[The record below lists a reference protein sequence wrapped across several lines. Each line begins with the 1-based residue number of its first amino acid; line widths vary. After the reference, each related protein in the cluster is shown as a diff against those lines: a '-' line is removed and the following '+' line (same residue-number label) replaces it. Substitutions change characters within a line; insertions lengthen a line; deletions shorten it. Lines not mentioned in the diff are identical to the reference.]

1 MSDEIQKNP
10 DVIAAKLHLRDGTY
24 TELNIPLT
32 EYAEAYESHNFMS
45 THLNAKY
52 NNDLDLGYG
61 DAFTQVL
68 ASQGVRLRRDPVSGA
83 GASKMSLIRPDGSQA
98 LTIAGRLLFPAVF
111 EQYVLSELMVDSTA
125 FEGVYN
131 QMVGQ
136 TVAVDSPMVF
146 QPIINIVAP
155 KSSRFQPISS
165 GAEPATMMTISTS
178 SKVIT
183 IPQMSI
189 GLEID
194 DQAARN
200 ITIDV
205 VGTMIQQNLAGQ
217 RIHLIKQALANMISG
232 DVDSGITAL
241 SSENS
246 YDAGYDTASVSL
258 ATFSNKAWVKWL
270 RKDWEKMTIDYV
282 ICDLETSLAI
292 ENRTGRPTVYTD
304 AGNDTRLTSIPNI
317 VNSGIPGGVKIFVVD
332 SSVIGTGTIIGID
345 SRKAIKKYLWAGGN
359 YQATERY
366 VMRRTEAMRW
376 DIAELTTRMLPG
388 GQGWKKL
395 NLIQ

>member
-1 MSDEIQKNP
+1 
-10 DVIAAKLHLRDGTY
+10 
-24 TELNIPLT
+24 
-32 EYAEAYESHNFMS
+32 
-45 THLNAKY
+45 
-52 NNDLDLGYG
+52 
-61 DAFTQVL
+61 
-68 ASQGVRLRRDPVSGA
+68 LRRDPASGA

-98 LTIAGRLLFPAVF
+98 LTVAGRLLFPAVF
-111 EQYVLSELMVDSTA
+111 EQYVLSELMVDSSA
-125 FEGVYN
+125 FEGMYN
-131 QMVGQ
+131 KMVGQ

-178 SKVIT
+178 SKVVT

-217 RIHLIKQALANMISG
+217 RIYLIKQALANMISG

-241 SSENS
+241 TTENS
-246 YDAGYDTASVSL
+246 YDSGYDTSAITL
-258 ATFSNKAWVKWL
+258 ATFSNKAWIKWL

-282 ICDLETSLAI
+282 ICDLDTYLAVQD
-292 ENRTGRPTVYTD
+292 RVGRPKWIDDT
-304 AGNDTRLTSIPNI
+304 GNDTRLTSIPTMMNK
-317 VNSGIPGGVKIFVVD
+317 GIPGEINFFIVD
-332 SSVIGTGTIIGID
+332 SSIVGTGTLIGID
-345 SRKAIKKYLWAGGN
+345 SRIAIKKYLWAGGN

-376 DIAELTTRMLPG
+376 DIAELTTRMLPN